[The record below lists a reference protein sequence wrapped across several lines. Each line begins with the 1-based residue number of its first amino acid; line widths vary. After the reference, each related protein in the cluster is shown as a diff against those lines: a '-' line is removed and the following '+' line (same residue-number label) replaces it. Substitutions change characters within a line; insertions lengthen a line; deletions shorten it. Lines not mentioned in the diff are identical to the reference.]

1 MSSLRLQ
8 KRLAASVLK
17 VGVKRVWIDPN
28 EIAEVA
34 LANSRKNIRKLFKDG
49 LIMKRQVHM
58 HSRSRVQAFHEAKR
72 KGRHCGH
79 GKRKGTKDARMPQ
92 KVLWMRRQR
101 VLRRLLRKYRD
112 AKKITKDIYHQFYLG
127 SKGNQFKNKTVLIE
141 AIHKMKQEKIRE
153 KQLAEQREARRAK
166 NTVRKE
172 KRVAK
177 KLEQLGGITAAP
189 AKEDKKPAAAPK
201 EEKAA
206 PKKDA
211 KPAAPPKKEEAKPA
225 PKKEAA
231 PAKKEAAPAKKEE
244 AKPAPKKDAAP
255 AKKDAPKKK

>member
-1 MSSLRLQ
+1 MAFLRLQ

-17 VGVKRVWIDPN
+17 VGKKRVWIDPN
-28 EIAEVA
+28 ETAEVA

-49 LIMKRQVHM
+49 LIMRRQVHM
-58 HSRSRVQAFHEAKR
+58 HSHSRVQRYHEAKR
-72 KGRHCGH
+72 KGRHQGH

-166 NTVRKE
+166 NTIRKE

-177 KLEQLGGITAAP
+177 KLEQLGGGAAP
-189 AKEDKKPAAAPK
+189 AKEEKPAPAKKEEPKKEAPAPKKEAAKAAPAKEEKKPAAAPK
-201 EEKAA
+201 KEEKAA
-206 PKKDA
+206 PA
-211 KPAAPPKKEEAKPA
+211 
-225 PKKEAA
+225 
-231 PAKKEAAPAKKEE
+231 
-244 AKPAPKKDAAP
+244 KKDAAP
-255 AKKDAPKKK
+255 AKKDAAPKKK

>member
-1 MSSLRLQ
+1 MANLRLQ

-17 VGVKRVWIDPN
+17 VGRKRVWIDPN
-28 EIAEVA
+28 ETAEVA

-49 LIMKRQVHM
+49 LIMRRQVHM
-58 HSRSRVQAFHEAKR
+58 HSRSRVQRYQEAKR
-72 KGRHCGH
+72 KGRHQGH

-112 AKKITKDIYHQFYLG
+112 AKKITKDIYHTFYLG

-141 AIHKMKQEKIRE
+141 AIHRMKQEKIRE

-166 NTVRKE
+166 NTIRKD
-172 KRVAK
+172 KRIAK
-177 KLEQLGGITAAP
+177 KLEQMGQGPVVAA
-189 AKEDKKPAAAPK
+189 K
-201 EEKAA
+201 EEKPVA
-206 PKKDA
+206 
-211 KPAAPPKKEEAKPA
+211 
-225 PKKEAA
+225 
-231 PAKKEAAPAKKEE
+231 AKKEAAPAKPAAPAKAAAPAKEVKPAAAPKKE
-244 AKPAPKKDAAP
+244 AAAPAKPAA